1 MVDAADSKSAIE
13 RCGGSSPSKGTKEVG
28 RTFST
33 FLGIKGVTPK
43 AESKSYGKQLI
54 FRQETILAAIIWKTV
69 LFLSFLGLLFSPMAN
84 AGPTL
89 LFDAATGEVISYD
102 RAGEPWYPASLT
114 KLMTAYVVFKKIKAG
129 TLRLEQTITVSPL
142 AASQEPSKIGIPA
155 GGTISVDLALQSLLV
170 YSANDM
176 AYVLA
181 EASGGTVHNF
191 VQDMNA
197 TALKLGLAATH
208 YVNPNGLF
216 DPRQLTSARDI
227 GVLAAVVSSEFPE
240 YRHYFSQAYVPIGKR
255 KLMNHNSL
263 IREMPDADG
272 MKTGFVC
279 NSGYNLVASAT
290 RNGRRLIAVI
300 LGAANSQSRS
310 GIARDLLNDGF
321 LQSPSPARPRL
332 AQIADDPLGA
342 IVPADLTTTV
352 CKTKQAPSAIRAYEL
367 AGWGISFGN
376 YDSYQKADMALRGR
390 LIGPTGMDAPGD
402 VGIVRMPNKQGYA
415 AMLWNIDQPTSLALC
430 NDYRSQ
436 NAPCDVMT
444 PESFAQIAALSVEAA
459 PPEKKLVIQGSD
471 DPKPAK
477 KRRIKKS
484 FH

>member
-1 MVDAADSKSAIE
+1 MAVKIRKPVIA
-13 RCGGSSPSKGTKEVG
+13 
-28 RTFST
+28 
-33 FLGIKGVTPK
+33 
-43 AESKSYGKQLI
+43 
-54 FRQETILAAIIWKTV
+54 
-69 LFLSFLGLLFSPMAN
+69 LSLTGLLFAPMAH

-89 LFDAATGEVISYD
+89 LFDAATGEVISHD
-102 RAGEPWYPASLT
+102 RAGEPWYPASLS

-129 TLRLEQTITVSPL
+129 NLRLDQKILVSPL
-142 AASQEPSKIGIPA
+142 AASQQPSKIGILA

-181 EASGGTVHNF
+181 EAAGGTVHNF

-208 YVNPNGLF
+208 FVNPNGLF
-216 DPRQLTSARDI
+216 DPRQLTSARDM

-240 YRHYFSQAYVPIGKR
+240 YRHYFSQSYVAMGKR

-279 NSGYNLVASAT
+279 NSGYNLVASAS
-290 RNGRRLIAVI
+290 RDGRRLIAVV
-300 LGAANSQSRS
+300 LGAENSQGRSRV
-310 GIARDLLNDGF
+310 ARELLNDGF
-321 LQSPSPARPRL
+321 LQSPSVTRPKL
-332 AQIADDPLGA
+332 TQLSDDPLGA
-342 IVPADLTTTV
+342 IVPADMTSTV
-352 CKTKQAPSAIRAYEL
+352 CKTKQAPSAVPSHEL

-376 YDSYQKADMALRGR
+376 YDTYQMADMALRGR

-402 VGIVRMPNKQGYA
+402 AGIVRMPNKTGFA
-415 AMLWNIDQPTSLALC
+415 AMMWNIDQSTSLALC
-430 NDYRSQ
+430 KDYRAQ
-436 NAPCDVMT
+436 NALCEVMT
-444 PESFAQIAALSVEAA
+444 PEAFAQIAALSVE
-459 PPEKKLVIQGSD
+459 PVETGKKPVAQGSD

-477 KRRIKKS
+477 KKRVKKKLN
-484 FH
+484 

>member
-1 MVDAADSKSAIE
+1 MLL
-13 RCGGSSPSKGTKEVG
+13 SPV
-28 RTFST
+28 
-33 FLGIKGVTPK
+33 
-43 AESKSYGKQLI
+43 
-54 FRQETILAAIIWKTV
+54 
-69 LFLSFLGLLFSPMAN
+69 AN
-84 AGPTL
+84 AGPSL
-89 LFDAATGEVISYD
+89 LFDTATGEVISYD

-129 TLRLEQTITVSPL
+129 TLRLDQYITVSPL

-155 GGTISVDLALQSLLV
+155 GGTITVDLALQSLLV

-181 EASGGTVHNF
+181 EAAGGTVYKF

-227 GVLAAVVSSEFPE
+227 GVLAAVISSEFPE
-240 YRHYFSQAYVPIGKR
+240 YRHYFSQAYVPFGKR

-263 IREMPDADG
+263 IREMPEADG

-290 RNGRRLIAVI
+290 RDGRRLIAVI
-300 LGAANSQSRS
+300 LGAPTSQSRT

-321 LQSPSPARPRL
+321 LQSPSTTHPRL
-332 AQIADDPLGA
+332 SQIADDPLGA

-352 CKTKQAPSAIRAYEL
+352 CKRKRAPNAIGAHEL

-376 YDSYQKADMALRGR
+376 YDTYQKADMALRGR

-402 VGIVRMPNKQGYA
+402 AGIVRMPNKQGYA
-415 AMLWNIDQPTSLALC
+415 AMVWNIDQSTSLALC
-430 NDYRSQ
+430 SDYRSQ

-444 PESFAQIAALSVEAA
+444 PDSFAQIAALSVESA
-459 PPEKKLVIQGSD
+459 PLAKKPLVQGSD
-471 DPKPAK
+471 DSKPVKK
-477 KRRIKKS
+477 KRAKKS

>member
-1 MVDAADSKSAIE
+1 M
-13 RCGGSSPSKGTKEVG
+13 
-28 RTFST
+28 
-33 FLGIKGVTPK
+33 
-43 AESKSYGKQLI
+43 
-54 FRQETILAAIIWKTV
+54 AAIIRKSVALLGV
-69 LFLSFLGLLFSPMAN
+69 LGMLFSPVAN

-89 LFDAATGEVISYD
+89 LFDAATGEVISYE

-129 TLRLEQTITVSPL
+129 TLRLDQKIMVSPL
-142 AASQEPSKIGIPA
+142 AAAQEPSKIGIPA

-181 EASGGTVHNF
+181 EAAGGTVYNF

-197 TALKLGLAATH
+197 TALKLGMATTH

-227 GVLAAVVSSEFPE
+227 GVLAAVILSEFPE
-240 YRHYFSQAYVPIGKR
+240 HQHYFSQQYVAIGKR
-255 KLMNHNSL
+255 KLSNHNSL
-263 IREMPDADG
+263 IREMPEADG

-279 NSGYNLVASAT
+279 NSGYNLVASAA

-300 LGAANSQSRS
+300 LGAPNSQTRS
-310 GIARDLLNDGF
+310 SLARNLLKDG
-321 LQSPSPARPRL
+321 LSQSPSSTHPRL
-332 AQIADDPLGA
+332 AQIPDDALGA
-342 IVPADLTTTV
+342 IVPADLTTSV
-352 CKTKQAPSAIRAYEL
+352 CKKKQAPSAIRAHEL

-376 YDSYQKADMALRGR
+376 YDTYQNADMALRGR

-402 VGIVRMPNKQGYA
+402 VGVVRMPNKLGYA
-415 AMLWNIDQPTSLALC
+415 AMLWNIDQSTSLALC
-430 NDYRSQ
+430 SDYRSQ
-436 NAPCDVMT
+436 NATCDVMT
-444 PESFAQIAALSVEAA
+444 PEAFAQIAALSVE
-459 PPEKKLVIQGSD
+459 PPASVAKKPTAQGSD
-471 DPKPAK
+471 DPKPQKK
-477 KRRIKKS
+477 KRAKKS